1 MVKPNT
7 FYFKL
12 NLMLLGNTRT
22 EYWENSR
29 SGWVWCGYYVFSTY
43 NNFDLHL
50 KLYMYSESL
59 DILLY

>member
-29 SGWVWCGYYVFSTY
+29 SGCGVVTMFSVPTTTLTSI
-43 NNFDLHL
+43 F